1 MSVALDGSKNDQ
13 VSIDGIPNYKMPQRF
28 VEDEFKLLNTDED
41 DDEDAS
47 ENNENNKFDLLID
60 QEISLD
66 TINC

>member
-13 VSIDGIPNYKMPQRF
+13 VSIDAIPNYKMPQRF